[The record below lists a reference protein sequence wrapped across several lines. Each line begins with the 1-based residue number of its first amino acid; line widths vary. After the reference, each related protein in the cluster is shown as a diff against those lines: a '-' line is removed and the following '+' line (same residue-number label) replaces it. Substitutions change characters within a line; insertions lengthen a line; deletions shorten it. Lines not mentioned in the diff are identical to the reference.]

1 MEEARARMIV
11 PRDYGWFKIDTIV
24 RYFFPGSGRSS
35 NRPIRTTSHRSVGE
49 RDVLGH
55 NISVSMLMISSPA
68 MFALSLSSCILY
80 CSTTPG
86 CKLSAGVAQ
95 MRASC
100 AAMSA
105 GPFGKRRARE
115 PVPMLS
121 MERRNRP
128 LRSAL
133 KCTTQYC
140 DDADGGGA
148 Y

>member
-1 MEEARARMIV
+1 M
-11 PRDYGWFKIDTIV
+11 
-24 RYFFPGSGRSS
+24 
-35 NRPIRTTSHRSVGE
+35 NVG
-49 RDVLGH
+49 
-55 NISVSMLMISSPA
+55 MLMISSPA

-80 CSTTPG
+80 CSATPG
-86 CKLSAGVAQ
+86 RKLSAGIAR

-105 GPFGKRRARE
+105 GPFGERRARE
-115 PVPMLS
+115 PVPMPS

-133 KCTTQYC
+133 KCTAQYC
-140 DDADGGGA
+140 DDADRGGA